1 MCLLVGMILLTPHH
15 IADFPSFAPSSGGGE
30 RMAPGWRL
38 WDSSRAGG
46 LPVGWD
52 HELGSQERC
61 RCWQKTAQMMDQG
74 TSAREVGK

>member
-1 MCLLVGMILLTPHH
+1 
-15 IADFPSFAPSSGGGE
+15 
-30 RMAPGWRL
+30 MAPGWRL

-52 HELGSQERC
+52 QELGSQERC
-61 RCWQKTAQMMDQG
+61 RCWQKIAQMIDQG